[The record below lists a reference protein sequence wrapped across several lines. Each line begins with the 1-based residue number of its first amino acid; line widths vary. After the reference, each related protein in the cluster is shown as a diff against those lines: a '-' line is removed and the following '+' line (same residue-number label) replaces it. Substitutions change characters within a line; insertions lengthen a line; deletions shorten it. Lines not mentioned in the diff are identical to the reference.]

1 MKLDIQIHLEELQR
15 RITSHLRSCI
25 ENHERDRIIKL
36 CGISGTGKTQL
47 ALSFAQNTKC
57 NMYFTFRGLDH
68 LTALAQFKNTFSVW
82 CDISSATS
90 WQEAFQCLVPFFK
103 KHYTRIV
110 LDDLEHSKSES
121 EVIAAIEHLSESL
134 TDMKNLFLLPC
145 RCESSF
151 GKHELFRVPLYTS
164 ADIKKHAQKMSAVDN
179 ARLCAVTV

>member
-1 MKLDIQIHLEELQR
+1 MESDYCHR
-15 RITSHLRSCI
+15 
-25 ENHERDRIIKL
+25 ENICDRIIKI

-57 NMYFTFRGLDH
+57 SMYFSFRGLDRR
-68 LTALAQFKNTFSVW
+68 TALAQFKSTFSVW
-82 CDISSATS
+82 CDLSSATS

-121 EVIAAIEHLSESL
+121 EVIAAIEQLSESL
-134 TDMKNLFLLPC
+134 IDMKNLFLLPC

-164 ADIKKHAQKMSAVDN
+164 ADIKNTLKK
-179 ARLCAVTV
+179 